1 LEGLRVVF
9 PERLRIET
17 ESFESCGAGEGEALI
32 ETEAS
37 LISRENDLTALTG
50 DFPKDSARWRY
61 TNYSFVPE
69 LMLMISFLTS

>member
-1 LEGLRVVF
+1 MF

-17 ESFESCGAGEGEALI
+17 ESFESCGAGEREALV

-50 DFPKDSARWRY
+50 DFPKDSAR
-61 TNYSFVPE
+61 
-69 LMLMISFLTS
+69 